1 MKEKVKSI
9 RERKFPHIFAI
20 LFLMMVIALIATWIV
35 PSGTYERAA
44 LEDGTSQVV
53 VTDSFRYTDKD
64 YLNPFFLLKAVTQGL
79 TGASLVAFTILIIGA
94 CWQVINATGAIAVG
108 INSIAKKLKGKEM
121 LIFPILMFVFALIA
135 AIIGGAELMLV
146 YLPAVMPLMLA
157 LGFDSMTATGMV
169 VVSALSAFSVS
180 VTNPFT
186 VGIGDEITGLPL
198 YSGAWF
204 RIILQVVFYAAGVL
218 YVLHY
223 SKKVRKDPKSSLVY
237 KESAALA
244 RRYEN
249 QTGETQATGRHKLIG
264 AALVVILAVMVYGII
279 SRGWYMEEING
290 LFIIAALI
298 AAVIGRLKA
307 EDVCTNMIEGA
318 KGVIAA
324 AIVCGLSRG
333 IMVILDEGS
342 IYS

>member
-9 RERKFPHIFAI
+9 KERKFPHIFAI

-35 PSGTYERAA
+35 PSGTYERAV

-53 VTDSFRYTDKD
+53 VTDSFQYTDKD

-169 VVSALSAFSVS
+169 VVSAFSAFSVS
-180 VTNPFT
+180 VTT
-186 VGIGDEITGLPL
+186 LI
-198 YSGAWF
+198 F
-204 RIILQVVFYAAGVL
+204 RTC
-218 YVLHY
+218 
-223 SKKVRKDPKSSLVY
+223 SPCSWTKSST
-237 KESAALA
+237 K
-244 RRYEN
+244 R
-249 QTGETQATGRHKLIG
+249 I
-264 AALVVILAVMVYGII
+264 
-279 SRGWYMEEING
+279 
-290 LFIIAALI
+290 
-298 AAVIGRLKA
+298 RL
-307 EDVCTNMIEGA
+307 
-318 KGVIAA
+318 
-324 AIVCGLSRG
+324 
-333 IMVILDEGS
+333 
-342 IYS
+342 